1 LTQYETNFIEFK
13 NSTKEFKSSEFMQ
26 KLYKNDNGER
36 MIRLKDIKFYGKNS
50 DDMDKLLELKTETF
64 KSTCQVRQINQECLK
79 KKLDF
84 LNNEIK
90 KMSLHYPKFSNT
102 ESSIEYLDEIKKT
115 ISAQVKTQLE
125 TFKELTFV
133 EPHLCFSTV
142 VSQPEIFTNLGDS
155 RLNV

>member
-1 LTQYETNFIEFK
+1 
-13 NSTKEFKSSEFMQ
+13 
-26 KLYKNDNGER
+26 
-36 MIRLKDIKFYGKNS
+36 
-50 DDMDKLLELKTETF
+50 MDKLLELKTETF

-115 ISAQVKTQLE
+115 ISKTISKKN
-125 TFKELTFV
+125 F
-133 EPHLCFSTV
+133 
-142 VSQPEIFTNLGDS
+142 NLKNRRS
-155 RLNV
+155 SKNTIRNIQRINFCRTTSML